1 MNNFVEIRLFKTFQ
15 KVSYYTFWVEGREKS
30 ETDTFFAKFEND
42 KSLARD
48 LDVLVTWL
56 VEIGNRRGAKA
67 RYFRQE
73 NAAEALPPPHRIM
86 TELSVNQCNLRLY
99 CIRLSEEI
107 VILANG
113 GLKTSQ
119 TVQDS
124 PDIWPKFNFANKMA
138 QQILKHLQAREI
150 DMKGSTILNLGE
162 IELWD

>member
-1 MNNFVEIRLFKTFQ
+1 MCIRD
-15 KVSYYTFWVEGREKS
+15 R
-30 ETDTFFAKFEND
+30 
-42 KSLARD
+42 
-48 LDVLVTWL
+48 LVTWL